1 MQESYNPK
9 DLEKEYK
16 KNGIPIKILKP
27 SQTKIKSFTVYLC
40 SHIQV
45 EIFISVMSETIQ

>member
-16 KNGIPIKILKP
+16 KNGIHKDLAK
-27 SQTKIKSFTVYLC
+27 QTKIKKFYCLSMFPYPRNL
-40 SHIQV
+40 HIG
-45 EIFISVMSETIQ
+45 MSETIQ